1 MENLKEKIIQAN
13 EKYRI
18 GNPIIS
24 DSQFDEL
31 VDELETLSPDD
42 ELLSKIGH
50 TISDES
56 RKKKLPIEMAS
67 MNKVKSVDEIFDWI
81 RLKKIP
87 KDIEFV
93 ITPKYDGLS
102 FCVNELTNEAW
113 TRGDGT
119 NGQKSDTHYK
129 FIGNKHKSP
138 NRPEYSYGEAMIP
151 KQTFI
156 DKYSVDFANPRNLM
170 AGLIN
175 AKEISEILKDSV
187 YIKYGIV
194 DSSQTEYTTK
204 SLILDY
210 LNDYQEI
217 KVPYEIINFN
227 DLNKISI
234 NDYLVSLFYKWSK
247 DFEIDGLVIE
257 VNNIS
262 LQEKLGRET
271 SSRNPVYNR
280 AFKSPLFE
288 QSAESEVTGISWNIS
303 KNNLLKPIIHIKPIK
318 LDGVTVSNI
327 TGNNAKFIKENG
339 IGTGA
344 RLEIKRSGMVIPK
357 VINVIKKVKFQIPV
371 IENVEI
377 GWNENGVELV
387 VLTETDDQKLKEII
401 SFCKILGFDNVSEGT
416 CEDFFNRGYKTI
428 KDILYL
434 KQEEMETWSGWGLR
448 SAEIVYNSIHS
459 KLQNVP
465 IEKLQHGSNL
475 FKGLGSRKLALLKHF
490 KVKPSLDDVMKID
503 GFSEISANSYLNG
516 YDKFND
522 FIKDLP
528 ITIEDNKLTEVI
540 TNDKTTKMITFE
552 MTGSPKPLFENK
564 QEFMEFMEKHG
575 FVHTGMNKETNLLVT
590 DDLGSI
596 SGKMKKAIKYG
607 TETKSYEQVFEEIK

>member
-1 MENLKEKIIQAN
+1 MKSKELVSKLENYNKS
-13 EKYRI
+13 YRT
-18 GNPIIS
+18 GESIIS
-24 DSQFDEL
+24 DKEYDLL
-31 VDELETLSPDD
+31 VEELEQIEPNHPY
-42 ELLSKIGH
+42 LLKIWH
-50 TISDES
+50 NISDKS
-56 RKKKLPIEMAS
+56 RKRKLPIEMAS
-67 MNKVKSVDEIFDWI
+67 MNKVKSVDEIFDWL
-81 RLKKIP
+81 RLKKI
-87 KDIEFV
+87 DNNTEFV

-102 FCVNELTNEAW
+102 FCVNELTNEAC
-113 TRGDGT
+113 TRGDGI

-138 NRPEYSYGEAMIP
+138 NRPEYSYGEVMIP

-194 DSSQTEYTTK
+194 DSSRTEYTTK

-227 DLNKISI
+227 DLNEISI
-234 NDYLVSLFYKWSK
+234 NDYLISLFYKWSK

-318 LDGVTVSNI
+318 LDGVTVSNV

-377 GWNENGVELV
+377 GWNENEVELV
-387 VLTETDDQKLKEII
+387 VLTETDDRKLKEII

-503 GFSEISANSYLNG
+503 GFSEISAKSYLDG
-516 YDKFND
+516 YDRFQNW
-522 FIKDLP
+522 IQELP
-528 ITIEDNKLTEVI
+528 ITIKDTEDKNLSNKLEGKSFV
-540 TNDKTTKMITFE
+540 F
-552 MTGSPKPLFENK
+552 TGFRSEEYQNRIEELSGKVSSSVSKNTSFLVMKEKNTGTIKENK
-564 QEFMEFMEKHG
+564 A
-575 FVHTGMNKETNLLVT
+575 KE
-590 DDLGSI
+590 LGVI
-596 SGKMKKAIKYG
+596 IL
-607 TETKSYEQVFEEIK
+607 TREELEEMIF